1 MDNFYILAR
10 KNAKSFRRKL
20 TLKMQKILIIGAGV
34 GGLAAAALL
43 ARNGYDVEVI
53 EKNAKIGGRARVWE
67 TEGFVFDMGPS
78 WYLMPEIFE
87 NFFAVFNKSVA
98 DYYELLRLDPNY
110 RIFFNTDDIVDIS
123 ADLEPNLSTF
133 EGFEQGGADKLQ
145 EYLNRSKETYEYM
158 MKGIMY
164 KDLSSLWSIF
174 SPKLMKA
181 GRKLHILS
189 NIDKYVKK
197 FFKSDRARKIL
208 EYPIVFL
215 GGNPKNTPALY
226 SIISHIDYNLGVW
239 YPLGGIGKIPESL
252 MKLGKEHGA
261 EYRMGVEA
269 THIAVKKRL
278 AHRVE
283 TTHDHIDAD
292 LVIVNA
298 DYPFSETQLLDSQ
311 YQTYP
316 TKYWEKKTI
325 APSAFVLYLGVDRKL
340 DQLTHHNVFLEY
352 DWVQHFDQIFE
363 KPAWPD
369 KPAYYVCCPS
379 RYDPSVAPNGKE
391 NIFVTVPISPGIEDT
406 PQIREQYYNKIIG
419 HMEKLIGESFR
430 DSISVKRI
438 FALNDF
444 TQDYHA
450 YKGTAVGLTHTFR
463 QSAFFRPRHKSK
475 KVKNLFYTG
484 QYTHPGIGVPMAL
497 VSSQI
502 IAKQIMK
509 EYGQ

>member
-1 MDNFYILAR
+1 MP
-10 KNAKSFRRKL
+10 S
-20 TLKMQKILIIGAGV
+20 QKVSVIGAGI

-43 ARNGYDVEVI
+43 AKEGYDVEVI
-53 EKNAKIGGRARVWE
+53 ERNRTEGGRARVWK
-67 TEGFVFDMGPS
+67 TNGFVFDMGPS
-78 WYLMPEIFE
+78 WYLMPEVFE
-87 NFFAVFNKSVA
+87 NFFAEFNKSTT

-110 RIFFNTDDIVDIS
+110 RIFFGAEDRVEI
-123 ADLEPNLSTF
+123 AAELEKNLRTF
-133 EGFEQGGADKLQ
+133 ESFEQGGAAKLQ
-145 EYLNRSKETYEYM
+145 QYLDEAEETYRYLME
-158 MKGIMY
+158 GIMY

-174 SPKLMKA
+174 NPQLMKA

-189 NIDKYVKK
+189 NIDKYVRK
-197 FFKSDRARKIL
+197 FFASDRARKIL

-239 YPLGGIGKIPESL
+239 YPLGGLGKIAEGVR
-252 MKLGKEHGA
+252 KLAEENGA
-261 EYRMGVEA
+261 DIRFGVEA
-269 THIAVKKRL
+269 TQIRVKNRR
-278 AHRVE
+278 ANRVE
-283 TTHDHIDAD
+283 TTQGPIDAD
-292 LVIVNA
+292 LVVVNA
-298 DYPFSETQLLDSQ
+298 DYPFSEMHLLERR

-316 TKYWEKKTI
+316 AKYWEKKII

-340 DQLTHHNVFLEY
+340 DQLTHHNVFLEH

-379 RYDPSVAPNGKE
+379 RFDPSVAPKGKE
-391 NIFVTVPISPGIEDT
+391 NIFVTVPISSGIEDT
-406 PQIREQYYNKIIG
+406 PALRDAYYTKIIT
-419 HMEKLIGESFR
+419 HMEKLLGESFR
-430 DSISVKRI
+430 ESISVQRI
-438 FALNDF
+438 FSLNDF

-463 QSAFFRPRHKSK
+463 QSAFFRPRHRSK
-475 KVKNLFYTG
+475 KVKNLYYTG

-502 IAKQIMK
+502 VANLIKK
-509 EYGQ
+509 KHGR